1 MSLYSRLDG
10 VFHEKRHSFL
20 ANIILLVCASFGLS
34 GLLLAPPYKRIG
46 HMARDPQYYDGYE
59 RQTEGERHLE
69 MLKVRAEQRKAL
81 TDRKAETEKRKA
93 QLVNAKKFFVD
104 NGKTDAKT
112 FKDKFEELYRKKK
125 VTIADGVPYSFDASD
140 INQFVHLF
148 ATSDKEFKEA
158 VRVLKERITTER
170 VELLHQINAI
180 KVELRKDLTRSDVRP
195 YHAQELSKAEHRV
208 EKFNIYILLLERA
221 TDKNTLRALLGL
233 QKDVEAPDEEL
244 ERLYQAVQ
252 GVQQDADYAKFKE
265 EKDAALAKEID
276 QQEALLKE
284 MENYDSVQNVLFRA
298 FLPDEFDGVSA
309 TTVPGKIGLAL
320 AIPFVT
326 SVRKS
331 LDSEYE
337 KITNRFVRY
346 FGECFHDFMVA
357 VGVASPLSAKKVASW
372 SRMVTS
378 YKKSMDNLAKGSSDS
393 TDVAAAFGAR
403 AANRPEKAGH
413 QIAPETTPNSDLAS
427 QVNEEGEVDDVT
439 DFIRHADP
447 VYVRVSA
454 DFVRQ
459 MRRQISLVFRRMSG
473 DSYVEQREVLSDILK
488 MLDCV
493 GYLATGSF
501 KVYRQ
506 SGLTQVLNRDISA
519 CCEWLSAQLAM
530 LKDLIDSE
538 AAEEPATSSS
548 SSSYG
553 AKGGRLG
560 VDY

>member
-1 MSLYSRLDG
+1 MKKS
-10 VFHEKRHSFL
+10 HSFL
-20 ANIILLVCASFGLS
+20 ANIILLACASVGVS

-46 HMARDPQYYDGYE
+46 SMARDPQYHDGYGYE

-81 TDRKAETEKRKA
+81 TDRKAEAEKRKA
-93 QLVNAKKFFVD
+93 QLVKAKAFFD
-104 NGKTDAKT
+104 TTGATKAAFLKS
-112 FKDKFEELYRKKK
+112 FEDLYRKKK
-125 VTIADGVPYSFDASD
+125 VTIADGVSYSFDAAD
-140 INQFVHLF
+140 TNQFVYLF
-148 ATSDKEFKEA
+148 AKTDADFKAA
-158 VRVLKERITTER
+158 VRALNQKFTNERT
-170 VELLHQINAI
+170 ELLRQVVSI
-180 KVELRKDLTRSDVRP
+180 KAELQKDHARTDIRP
-195 YHAQELSKAEHRV
+195 YYAQELAKAEHRI
-208 EKFNIYILLLERA
+208 EKIDIYILLLEQA

-233 QKDVEAPDEEL
+233 QKDIEAPDEEL
-244 ERLYQAVQ
+244 ERLYQAVE
-252 GVQQDADYAKFKE
+252 GVQQDGDYGDFKK
-265 EKDAALAKEID
+265 EKDAALAKEIK
-276 QQEALLKE
+276 QQDALLKE

-346 FGECFHDFMVA
+346 FGECFHDIMVA

-403 AANRPEKAGH
+403 AGIRQEHVEA
-413 QIAPETTPNSDLAS
+413 TPKSDLAA

-447 VYVRVSA
+447 VYVRVST

-473 DSYVEQREVLSDILK
+473 ESYIEQREVLSDILK

-538 AAEEPATSSS
+538 GAEDSATGSS
-548 SSSYG
+548 SSSYAG
-553 AKGGRLG
+553 KAGRLG
-560 VDY
+560 ADYN